1 MNADDKG
8 LEDGPEAIVD
18 VARRLGITEDF
29 GPRPHP
35 SVVLGTKEVSPLEMA
50 IAYATIAN
58 EGRRVE
64 PTVISKVVSDE
75 GQEEEKVLYRAP
87 EHPEGEQVIEPEI
100 AREATEIMVGNVTE
114 GIASDAALGERPVA
128 GKTGTSENFFDAWF
142 MGYTPQLLTGL
153 WMGYA
158 EGGQTLEYD
167 LEYSRELNDLPG
179 GITPAMIWKAY
190 MEQVLE
196 GEPIEKFEGVEM
208 PAEEDRPTQRD
219 AEPSNPTDPTGAE
232 RLPGGASDTGRSSDS
247 PNSASPA
254 SVSPSSASPSTA
266 SPASVSPSTSSASP
280 APRYSSARPRR

>member
-1 MNADDKG
+1 
-8 LEDGPEAIVD
+8 
-18 VARRLGITEDF
+18 
-29 GPRPHP
+29 
-35 SVVLGTKEVSPLEMA
+35 
-50 IAYATIAN
+50 
-58 EGRRVE
+58 
-64 PTVISKVVSDE
+64 
-75 GQEEEKVLYRAP
+75 
-87 EHPEGEQVIEPEI
+87 
-100 AREATEIMVGNVTE
+100 
-114 GIASDAALGERPVA
+114 
-128 GKTGTSENFFDAWF
+128 

-208 PAEEDRPTQRD
+208 PAEEDRTTQSD

-232 RLPGGASDTGRSSDS
+232 RLPGGASDAGRSSDS
-247 PNSASPA
+247 PSSASPA
-254 SVSPSSASPSTA
+254 SVSPSSAGPSTA

-280 APRYSSARPRR
+280 APRNSSARPRR